1 MGFNYADIMKQ
12 AKMMQ
17 KQLQNIQEELK
28 KMEFEATSGGGAVK
42 VKVNGDQEVTEIK
55 INREMVEVE
64 DLEMIEDMVMVAV
77 NDALRQSKEEARSRM
92 ASLTGGLNI
101 PGI

>member
-1 MGFNYADIMKQ
+1 MGFNYADIMRQ

-17 KQLQNIQEELK
+17 KQLQSIQEELK

-64 DLEMIEDMVMVAV
+64 DLEMIEDTVMVAV